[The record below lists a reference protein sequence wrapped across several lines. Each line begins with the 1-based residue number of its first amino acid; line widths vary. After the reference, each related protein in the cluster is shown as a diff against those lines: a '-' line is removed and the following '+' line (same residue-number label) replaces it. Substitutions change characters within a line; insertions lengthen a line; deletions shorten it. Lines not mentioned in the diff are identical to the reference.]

1 MENIHDF
8 SQQGAS
14 GKIQDRKRWLH
25 LAARF
30 FLGFIFVYAS
40 IDKILHPAAFA
51 ETIHNYQI
59 LPDLLINVAAVV
71 LPWLEFVIG
80 SLLILGLWMP
90 GAVFTC
96 NGLLLVFFAT
106 LVFNLARGLD
116 IDCGCFSAS
125 TDPSSGGHMLW
136 YLFRDGFFLLVGL
149 YLFHAT
155 WVQTRRGMVEKHGDL
170 PVTAGHGKA
179 TLEEQT
185 R

>member
-8 SQQGAS
+8 SQHGAS
-14 GKIQDRKRWLH
+14 GEIQGRTRWRH
-25 LAARF
+25 LGARF

-71 LPWLEFVIG
+71 LPWLEFLIG
-80 SLLILGLWMP
+80 SLMILGLWMS

-96 NGLLLVFFAT
+96 NGLLVVFFAT

-116 IDCGCFSAS
+116 IDCGCFTAS

-136 YLFRDGFFLLVGL
+136 YLFRDGFFLLVGF

-155 WVQTRRGMVEKHGDL
+155 LFQTREGPSR
-170 PVTAGHGKA
+170 
-179 TLEEQT
+179 
-185 R
+185 